1 MIGDSGSWRMEN
13 GESGA
18 MRLMQGEKEKE
29 TCEKYLTSWTSTRNP
44 KWIGYFLSPWVGA
57 GCAMVRTTV
66 M

>member
-29 TCEKYLTSWTSTRNP
+29 TCEKYLTS
-44 KWIGYFLSPWVGA
+44 
-57 GCAMVRTTV
+57 
-66 M
+66 